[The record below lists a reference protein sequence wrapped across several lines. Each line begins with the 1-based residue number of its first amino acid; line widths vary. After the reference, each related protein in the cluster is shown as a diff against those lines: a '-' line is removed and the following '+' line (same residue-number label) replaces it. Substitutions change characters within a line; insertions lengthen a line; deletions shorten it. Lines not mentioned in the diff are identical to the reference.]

1 VTDVF
6 HEVDEQLRSQRLED
20 WLRRGWPFVAAA
32 AGAALLVALGVWGWS
47 KHEADEAAKASIA
60 YQAGLD
66 AAQRGDAAN
75 AEKGFAEAAAS
86 SSPAYR
92 TLGLMQEA
100 QLRLDQKRLDD
111 GVRLL
116 DEAAKAAP
124 DEILR
129 DAAKLKAGMAL
140 MDARPL
146 SDVEPRLKPLADG
159 KGPFRT
165 LAMEA
170 LAMAWL
176 QAGRLEQAKGEFS
189 VLTLT
194 QGVSPAAQAR
204 AHAAIDLINSG
215 SASVVPAA
223 VKAALALP
231 PQPALIP
238 PPTAQD
244 AGAAQ

>member
-1 VTDVF
+1 MTDVF
-6 HEVDEQLRSQRLED
+6 HEVDEQLRSQRFED

-32 AGAALLVALGVWGWS
+32 AGAALLIALGVWGWS
-47 KHEADEAAKASIA
+47 RHEADEAAKASLA
-60 YQAGLD
+60 YEAGLD

-100 QLRLDQKRLDD
+100 QLRFDQKRLDD

-116 DEAAKAAP
+116 DEAAKVAP
-124 DEILR
+124 DDVLR
-129 DAAKLKAGMAL
+129 DAAKLKAALAL
-140 MDARPL
+140 MDTRPL
-146 SDVEPRLKPLADG
+146 SEVEPRLKPLVDG

-170 LAMAWL
+170 LAMSWL
-176 QAGRLEQAKGEFS
+176 QAGRLDQAKGEFS

-194 QGVSPAAQAR
+194 QGVSPAAQQRAR
-204 AHAAIDLINSG
+204 AALDLINSG
-215 SASVVPAA
+215 SAAVEPAA

-231 PQPALIP
+231 PQRALIP
-238 PPTAQD
+238 PPTAAD